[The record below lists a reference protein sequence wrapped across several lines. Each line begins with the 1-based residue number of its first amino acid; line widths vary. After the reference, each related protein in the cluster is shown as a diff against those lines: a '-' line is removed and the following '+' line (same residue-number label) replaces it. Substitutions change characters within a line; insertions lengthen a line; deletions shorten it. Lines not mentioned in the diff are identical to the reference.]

1 MKMIQIIVFI
11 FALISYTSN
20 ATSSAK
26 DFCVANLLIPTTPS
40 GFPCKPQSLVTAND
54 FVFSGFVAGNTENRF
69 RLGVTTAS
77 VQNLPG
83 LNGLGISAARI
94 DVGFNGTVPM
104 HLHPDASEISIMVE
118 GQMIVGFITPTSLF
132 VKTINAGDVFVFP
145 QGLLHFQVNSGSG
158 TAVSFSAFTSSDP
171 SMQVLDEL
179 LFGNSLQTAT
189 LQKTTLL
196 DPQQIMKLKA
206 VFGGSG

>member
-1 MKMIQIIVFI
+1 MKMIQIILFI
-11 FALISYTSN
+11 FALISHTLN

-26 DFCVANLLIPTTPS
+26 DFCVANLLLPTTPS
-40 GFPCKPQSLVTAND
+40 GFPCKPPSLVTAND
-54 FVFSGFVAGNTENRF
+54 FSFTGLVAGNTENRF

-77 VQNLPG
+77 VNNLPG

-118 GQMIVGFITPTSLF
+118 GQMIVGFITPTNLF
-132 VKTINAGDVFVFP
+132 VKTVNAGDVFVFP

-158 TAVSFSAFTSSDP
+158 TAVSFSAFTSPDP

-179 LFGNSLQTAT
+179 LFANSLQTAI
-189 LQKTTLL
+189 LQKVTFL
-196 DPQQIMKLKA
+196 DFEQIKKLKA
-206 VFGGSG
+206 VFGGTG